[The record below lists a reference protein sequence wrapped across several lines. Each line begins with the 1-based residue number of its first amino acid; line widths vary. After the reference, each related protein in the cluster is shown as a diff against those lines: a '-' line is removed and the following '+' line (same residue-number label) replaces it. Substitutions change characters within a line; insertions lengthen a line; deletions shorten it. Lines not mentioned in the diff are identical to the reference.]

1 MPEETKVKEQTN
13 EEASPGQKQSDL
25 PEIGVAVEEI
35 GTLKKRVTV
44 KVPRGRIDAK
54 YDEMF
59 GELGRTAQ
67 VPGFRIGRAP
77 RRLIE
82 KRFGKEILRDVRNAV
97 IGESLGDAVEKT
109 KLKTLGEPDLDLEKI
124 ELPDSGDMEY
134 SFEVEVAPE
143 FDLPDIKGIK
153 VEKLIIEVNDE
164 RIDQYIEQLRLGRAS
179 FDRTGGAAAEGDVVL
194 AGAKITAEGLEPLDR
209 PGLTLRVAPGQ
220 IEGLPLVDLDKDL
233 TGRKTGDTI
242 SMTVKAP
249 AAHPNESWREKEIT
263 IELTLSEVRRRKLPR
278 VDRELASQ
286 LGFDSLK
293 ELRNAVAERMTG
305 RLEAE
310 TQRSMREQVSRF
322 LLDKTDFQLPEGLV
336 TRQTANVLQRSRVD
350 MMLQGMPREQID
362 SRLTELQAAAAQEAQ
377 RVLKLSFIL
386 GKIAEDQTIEVG
398 DDEVNARIAQMA
410 SSSGRRPER
419 LRQELAQDGSLEQVR
434 ISLRDDK
441 VLDKILSEAKIVE
454 VVEGRKKEGAKGKA
468 AKPQARGGGKAAK
481 SQTRRGGKAAK
492 GKAAKPKARGG
503 GKTGTSKKASG
514 KKAKG
519 K

>member
-1 MPEETKVKEQTN
+1 MPEDTEVKKQTDEQ
-13 EEASPGQKQSDL
+13 EAEAEKKSDL
-25 PEIGVAVEEI
+25 PEIGVDVEEV
-35 GTLKKRVTV
+35 GTLKKKVTV

-77 RRLIE
+77 RKLIE
-82 KRFGKEILRDVRNAV
+82 KRFGKEVERDVRNAI
-97 IGESLGDAVEKT
+97 IGDSLGDAVEKT
-109 KLKTLGEPDLDLEKI
+109 KLKTLGEPDLDLEAI
-124 ELPDSGDMEY
+124 ELPESGDMEY

-153 VEKLIIEVNDE
+153 VEKLSLEVNDE

-179 FDRTGGAAAEGDVVL
+179 FEKTGGAAAEGDVVL
-194 AGAKITAEGLEPLDR
+194 GGAKIIAEGLEPLDR

-220 IEGLPLVDLDKDL
+220 IEGLPLVDLDKNL
-233 TGRKTGDTI
+233 TGKKAGDMV
-242 SMTVKAP
+242 SMKVKAP

-263 IELTLSEVRRRKLPR
+263 IELTLSEVRRRKLPK
-278 VDRELASQ
+278 VDKELASQ

-293 ELRNAVAERMTG
+293 ELRSAVAERMKS
-305 RLEAE
+305 RLKAE

-322 LLDKTDFQLPEGLV
+322 LLDKTDFQLPEGLINK
-336 TRQTANVLQRSRVD
+336 QTANVLQRSRVD
-350 MMLQGMPREQID
+350 MMVQGMPQEQID

-386 GKIAEDQTIEVG
+386 GKIAEEQKIEVE

-419 LRQELAQDGSLEQVR
+419 LRQDLAQDGSLEQVR
-434 ISLRDDK
+434 ISLRDDN
-441 VLDKILSEAKIVE
+441 VLDKILAEAKIVE
-454 VVEGRKKEGAKGKA
+454 VSPEDKKKGAKGKAAKPKA
-468 AKPQARGGGKAAK
+468 AKPQARGGGKAIK
-481 SQTRRGGKAAK
+481 
-492 GKAAKPKARGG
+492 KAAKPKAA
-503 GKTGTSKKASG
+503 KPKAAKKASG

>member
-1 MPEETKVKEQTN
+1 MPEDTEAKEQTD
-13 EEASPGQKQSDL
+13 EQAAEAEKSDL
-25 PEIGVAVEEI
+25 PEIGVDVEEV
-35 GTLKKRVTV
+35 GTLRKKVTV

-77 RRLIE
+77 RKLIE
-82 KRFGKEILRDVRNAV
+82 KRFGKEVSRDVRNAV

-109 KLKTLGEPDLDLEKI
+109 NLKTLGEPDLDLEAI
-124 ELPDSGDMEY
+124 ELPESGDMEY

-143 FDLPDIKGIK
+143 FDLPDIKGVK
-153 VEKLIIEVNDE
+153 VEKLTFEVNDE
-164 RIDQYIEQLRLGRAS
+164 RIDEYIEQLRLGRAS
-179 FDRTGGAAAEGDVVL
+179 FDKTGGAAAEGDVVL
-194 AGAKITAEGLEPLDR
+194 AGAKIIAEGLEPMDR

-220 IEGLPLVDLDKDL
+220 IEGLPLVDLAKDL
-233 TGRKTGDTI
+233 TGKKAGDTV

-249 AAHPNESWREKEIT
+249 AAHPNESWREKQLT
-263 IELTLSEVRRRKLPR
+263 IELTLSEVRRRKLPK
-278 VDRELASQ
+278 VDKELASQ

-293 ELRNAVAERMTG
+293 DLRDAVADRMKT
-305 RLEAE
+305 RLKAE

-336 TRQTANVLQRSRVD
+336 NRQTANVLRRSEID
-350 MMLQGMPREQID
+350 MMLRGVPREQID
-362 SRLTELQAAAAQEAQ
+362 SRLAELQAAAAQEAQ
-377 RVLKLSFIL
+377 RILKLSFIL
-386 GKIAEDQTIEVG
+386 GKIAEEQEIEVE

-441 VLDKILSEAKIVE
+441 VLDKILADAKIVE
-454 VVEGRKKEGAKGKA
+454 VAPEDKA

-481 SQTRRGGKAAK
+481 KPAK
-492 GKAAKPKARGG
+492 RKAAKPKAAKPQVRGG
-503 GKTGTSKKASG
+503 GKASG